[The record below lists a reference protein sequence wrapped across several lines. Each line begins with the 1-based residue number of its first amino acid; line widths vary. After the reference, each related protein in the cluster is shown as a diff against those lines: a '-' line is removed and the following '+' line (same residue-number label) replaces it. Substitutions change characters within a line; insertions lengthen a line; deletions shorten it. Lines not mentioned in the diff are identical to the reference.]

1 MKILYH
7 HRTQSKDGQAV
18 HIEELIHALRE
29 EGCEV
34 IVVEPQAHRD
44 AKFGGTSRWID
55 ALKRVLP
62 KALYEA
68 LELVY
73 SVVAYRKLLAAVRHH
88 RPDALYERSNLFL
101 LAGSWLRRRT
111 GLPYLLEVNAPLYE
125 ERRRHGGLAMER
137 VARWT
142 EQHAWRRA
150 DAVLPVSRALAE
162 IIAAAGVRGERLHV
176 IPNGIN
182 TDRFAELPARDAA
195 KASLGLSGKL
205 VLGFA
210 GFVRSWHGLD
220 AVVDLLAGPDGAGR
234 HLLVVGDGPARG
246 EIESCARALGVA
258 NRVTITGVVERD
270 RVPGVLAAFDIALQP
285 AATPYASPLK
295 LFEYMACGCAIVAPA
310 QANVRELLDDGG
322 NALLFPPGDL
332 PAMARA
338 IDRLACDPALR
349 GRLAAAARATL
360 GERRLTWKENARRVM
375 AIAAGLR
382 AMQAHGAAQTEAA
395 PMP

>member
-1 MKILYH
+1 
-7 HRTQSKDGQAV
+7 
-18 HIEELIHALRE
+18 
-29 EGCEV
+29 
-34 IVVEPQAHRD
+34 
-44 AKFGGTSRWID
+44 
-55 ALKRVLP
+55 
-62 KALYEA
+62 
-68 LELVY
+68 
-73 SVVAYRKLLAAVRHH
+73 
-88 RPDALYERSNLFL
+88 L